1 MALNDKQRRFAEEY
15 LVDMNATQAAIR
27 AGYSAKT
34 AGSQG
39 HDLLKNPE
47 IQQAIQEGREALSS
61 RSAMSASDVIARLAE
76 IARTQ
81 GKDGPSSVQ
90 VSACKLLGDYY
101 GLWSGD
107 GGKRNNE
114 PADQPD
120 PAQYDGMEPAQ
131 LSQLYRE
138 AAKASDQV

>member
-1 MALNDKQRRFAEEY
+1 MALNDKQRRFVDEY
-15 LVDMNATQAAIR
+15 LVDSNATQAAIR

-39 HDLLKNPE
+39 HDLLKHPE
-47 IQQAIQEGREALSS
+47 ISQAIQEGQEALSN
-61 RSAMSASDVIARLAE
+61 RATMTAADVIERLAE

-101 GLWSGD
+101 GIWTGD
-107 GGKRNNE
+107 GGKKVERDH
-114 PADQPD
+114 APD
-120 PAQYDGMEPAQ
+120 PSQYEGMDPAE
-131 LSQLYRE
+131 LSRIYRE
-138 AAKASDQV
+138 QAKEAE